1 MDADD
6 GVIEASGVLVGAL
19 PVFDDLDAVSRGHL
33 KRAGRIRKDS
43 IAGEA

>member
-19 PVFDDLDAVSRGHL
+19 PVFDDLDAASRGHL
-33 KRAGRIRKDS
+33 KRAGRSRKDS